1 MIDPTIVTMTPLV
14 WDVVQG
20 ASPLGPHSLV
30 SWPLASSSSWCSA
43 DSGGETDMDE
53 CMKER
58 EQGDV
63 VESGGGGGLLSTGW
77 SWKA

>member
-1 MIDPTIVTMTPLV
+1 M
-14 WDVVQG
+14 
-20 ASPLGPHSLV
+20 
-30 SWPLASSSSWCSA
+30 
-43 DSGGETDMDE
+43 DMDE